1 MPVPSGLLSRDEDE
15 LRLRDNRQRV
25 IDAFLRDR
33 RKWCPDVAGYPGH
46 ADSLLCGEGNSI
58 RHGDTLL
65 YPGNTLFH
73 HENTCFRRFLTT
85 PSAPAAQPPLLRKG
99 NNILD

>member
-33 RKWCPDVAGYPGH
+33 RRWCPDAAGYPGH

-65 YPGNTLFH
+65 YRKATLLF
-73 HENTCFRRFLTT
+73 EIATLLCQELTFVLSRGS
-85 PSAPAAQPPLLRKG
+85 PSPSME
-99 NNILD
+99 